1 MLISHRHGKP
11 VLMAAAVEATTQLM
25 SKGSSFEHQKLMDA
39 DIFSIAV
46 QLHDGPLSRH
56 QTFKLLSAIISHLG
70 HVIVLDERLT
80 RDLFSLFKYVI
91 NLGSVPILTIKALK

>member
-1 MLISHRHGKP
+1 
-11 VLMAAAVEATTQLM
+11 MAAAVEAITQLM

-39 DIFSIAV
+39 NIFSIAV
-46 QLHDGPLSRH
+46 QLHEDPSRRH
-56 QTFKLLSAIISHLG
+56 HTCKLLSAIISHLG

-91 NLGSVPILTIKALK
+91 NKYWLRTYSDYQCP